1 MRSIIPCLL
10 IGDYGMIPQPG
21 RSSLFVSKLLS
32 SAIRAR
38 LTAAALAQCVSRCI
52 QPAGAL
58 LKYWHYLQGD
68 LLLIAAGDP
77 AVVHKSLDRVRQYVA
92 ASLGEVDTSQHNLSW
107 VTGGY
112 P

>member
-21 RSSLFVSKLLS
+21 AVFCQQAAFVSDPRTSHGCCFGTVRQSLHTACK
-32 SAIRAR
+32 SA
-38 LTAAALAQCVSRCI
+38 
-52 QPAGAL
+52 P
-58 LKYWHYLQGD
+58 LKCWCCLQGD
-68 LLLIAAGDP
+68 LLLIAAGAP

-92 ASLGEVDTSQHNLSW
+92 SSLGEVDTSQHNLSW